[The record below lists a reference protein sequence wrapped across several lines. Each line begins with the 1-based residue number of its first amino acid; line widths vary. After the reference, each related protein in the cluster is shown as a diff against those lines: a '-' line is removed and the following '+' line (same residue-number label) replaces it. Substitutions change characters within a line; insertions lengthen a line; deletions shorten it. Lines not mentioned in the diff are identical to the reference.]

1 VSFVVVQFLTG
12 LASAASL
19 FLVASGLSLIFG
31 VSRIVNFAHG
41 SLYML
46 GAYLAF
52 TTVQAVG
59 GSLAGFAAAVAIA
72 GLAVGLI
79 GVAIETGLLRRL
91 YRSPELLQLVATFA
105 VVLILEDVTLALW
118 GPHNLMAPRIAFL
131 NSPVQVLGHRLPAY
145 DLVLIAL
152 GPLVLAV
159 LVFILHRTRWGTL
172 IRAAAED
179 REMVAVLGVNEKHL
193 FTSVFFFGALLAG
206 IGGALQLPREPAN
219 LMMDLGM
226 IAEAFVVVVVG
237 GMGSVGGAFLAA
249 VLISQIHAFGIL
261 VFPEITL
268 VVVFLVMAV
277 VLIVRPWGL
286 LGRAETAQVAET
298 HAIAA
303 SIPPGRA
310 SRRLALVLM
319 VSMALVPAVVGDY
332 GIRVATEIAVFA
344 LFAASLQFLMGVG
357 GVASFGHAAYL
368 GVGAYAAAL
377 AATEAGL
384 PMVLALTAAPI
395 AAAAA
400 AVLFGW
406 FSVRLSGVYLAMLS
420 LAFAQITWS
429 FAFQSY
435 DLTGGDNGILGVWP
449 SRWAADP
456 HAYYYLT
463 LAVVTV
469 ATLILARITASPFGL
484 SLRAGWDSMVR
495 SEAIGIDVRGHRWA
509 AFVIAGL
516 FAGLSGGLYAFLK
529 GSVFPDALGIP
540 ISVDALVMV
549 LLGGIGSL
557 TGALLGAGVFT
568 LLKIVIAS
576 ETDYWRAVLGIVIIA
591 LIMVFP
597 NGIVGTLATWIRRKA
612 P

>member
-1 VSFVVVQFLTG
+1 
-12 LASAASL
+12 
-19 FLVASGLSLIFG
+19 
-31 VSRIVNFAHG
+31 
-41 SLYML
+41 
-46 GAYLAF
+46 
-52 TTVQAVG
+52 
-59 GSLAGFAAAVAIA
+59 
-72 GLAVGLI
+72 
-79 GVAIETGLLRRL
+79 
-91 YRSPELLQLVATFA
+91 
-105 VVLILEDVTLALW
+105 
-118 GPHNLMAPRIAFL
+118 
-131 NSPVQVLGHRLPAY
+131 
-145 DLVLIAL
+145 
-152 GPLVLAV
+152 
-159 LVFILHRTRWGTL
+159 
-172 IRAAAED
+172 
-179 REMVAVLGVNEKHL
+179 
-193 FTSVFFFGALLAG
+193 
-206 IGGALQLPREPAN
+206 
-219 LMMDLGM
+219 
-226 IAEAFVVVVVG
+226 
-237 GMGSVGGAFLAA
+237 
-249 VLISQIHAFGIL
+249 
-261 VFPEITL
+261 
-268 VVVFLVMAV
+268 
-277 VLIVRPWGL
+277 